1 VNYGGI
7 TGLND
12 TNVPTAKHL
21 SRRDLIILPLL
32 SLSTI
37 VFLLILSEVTARYF
51 FPETGAKA
59 CEIDDATIGR
69 RFRANCSARMKS
81 AEGPWVTNHY
91 NDCGYRTE
99 QSCGPKA
106 AGTIRIALL
115 GSSNSEGLF
124 VAADKT
130 FAERTAEEL
139 KTVCKRPV
147 EVQNMGRETCGPVC
161 SFHRIDEA
169 LALKPDV
176 VVLAISPFDIDDLN
190 AEQVS
195 RRYEPI
201 SLPSSV
207 AQQRTGI
214 YYKLKSFVVNS
225 RAATIAQHLLF
236 EDPDTYLRLYLPYA
250 SHSGYLTNP
259 LSAPWEAHLQA
270 FDTLLGEEAQKLH
283 AANVPF
289 VFVEIPNL
297 AQASILSTHSPLAG
311 IDAYAFNQR
320 LAEISASHGIQFVNV
335 LDAFKQTPNS
345 NRLFYVVDGHLSGE
359 GQVLISGPLV
369 SRLTQGT
376 IPALS
381 SCGQHHQQ

>member
-1 VNYGGI
+1 
-7 TGLND
+7 LND
-12 TNVPTAKHL
+12 TNAPTTKNL

-37 VFLLILSEVTARYF
+37 VLLLVLSEVTARLF
-51 FPETGAKA
+51 FPETGARA

-69 RFRANCSARMKS
+69 RFRPNCSARMKS

-99 QSCGPKA
+99 QSCAPKA
-106 AGTIRIALL
+106 VGTIRIALL

-130 FAERTAEEL
+130 FAERTASEL
-139 KTVCKRPV
+139 TNLCRRPV

-169 LALKPDV
+169 LALQPDV
-176 VVLAISPFDIDDLN
+176 VVLAISPHDIDDLD

-195 RRYEPI
+195 RRYVPI
-201 SLPSSV
+201 GPAPSD

-225 RAATIAQHLLF
+225 RAATMVQHLLF
-236 EDPDTYLRLYLPYA
+236 EDPNTYLRLYLPYP
-250 SHSGYLTNP
+250 SHSGYLTSH
-259 LSAPWEAHLQA
+259 LSTAWEAHLQA
-270 FDTLLGEEAQKLH
+270 LDTILGEEAQKLH

-297 AQASILSTHSPLAG
+297 AQASILSTRFPPAG

-345 NRLFYVVDGHLSGE
+345 NTFFYVVDGHLSGE
-359 GQVLISGPLV
+359 GQVLVSGPLV
-369 SRLTQGT
+369 HQLTQGT

-381 SCGQHHQQ
+381 SCREYHQQ

>member
-1 VNYGGI
+1 M
-7 TGLND
+7 ND
-12 TNVPTAKHL
+12 TNSPTMKRL

-37 VFLLILSEVTARYF
+37 VSMLVLSEVTARYF

-81 AEGPWVTNHY
+81 AEGPWVTNSY
-91 NDCGYRTE
+91 NDCGYRSR

-106 AGTIRIALL
+106 ADTIRIALL

-130 FAERTAEEL
+130 FAERTAKEL
-139 KTVCKRPV
+139 TTLCKRPV

-176 VVLAISPFDIDDLN
+176 VVLAISPYDIEELDAKN
-190 AEQVS
+190 VS

-201 SLPSSV
+201 APPSS
-207 AQQRTGI
+207 APQPRTGI

-225 RAATIAQHLLF
+225 RAATMAQHLLF
-236 EDPDTYLRLYLPYA
+236 EDPSTYLRLYLPYG
-250 SHSGYLTNP
+250 SHSGYLTSP
-259 LSAPWEAHLQA
+259 LSGPWEAHLQA
-270 FDTLLGEEAQKLH
+270 FDTLLGEEAQKFQS
-283 AANVPF
+283 AKVPF
-289 VFVEIPNL
+289 VLVEIPNL
-297 AQASILSTHSPLAG
+297 AQASILSTHSPPPG
-311 IDAYAFNQR
+311 IDAYVFNQH

-335 LDAFKQTPNS
+335 LDAFKQTPDS
-345 NRLFYVVDGHLSGE
+345 NKLFYVVDAHLNGE
-359 GQVLISGPLV
+359 GQVLVSGPLV
-369 SRLTQGT
+369 NRLTQGT
-376 IPALS
+376 IPILS
-381 SCGQHHQQ
+381 TCGGPHQQ

>member
-1 VNYGGI
+1 M
-7 TGLND
+7 ND
-12 TNVPTAKHL
+12 TNAPTTKRL

-37 VFLLILSEVTARYF
+37 VFLLVLSEVTARYF

-59 CEIDDATIGR
+59 CEVDDATIGR

-81 AEGPWVTNHY
+81 AEGPWVVNNY
-91 NDCGYRTE
+91 NDCGYRTR

-106 AGTIRIALL
+106 ANTIRIALL

-130 FAERTAEEL
+130 FAERTAKEL
-139 KTVCKRPV
+139 TTLCKRPV

-176 VVLAISPFDIDDLN
+176 VVLAISPYDIEELD
-190 AEQVS
+190 AENVS

-201 SLPSSV
+201 APPSSTV
-207 AQQRTGI
+207 QPRTGI

-225 RAATIAQHLLF
+225 RAATMAQHMLF
-236 EDPDTYLRLYLPYA
+236 EDPATYLRLYLPYG
-250 SHSGYLTNP
+250 SHSGYLTSP
-259 LSAPWEAHLQA
+259 LSAPWEAHLEA
-270 FDTLLGEEAQKLH
+270 FDTLLGEEAQRFRSAK
-283 AANVPF
+283 VPF
-289 VFVEIPNL
+289 VLVEVPNL
-297 AQASILSTHSPLAG
+297 AQASILSTHSPPPG
-311 IDAYAFNQR
+311 IDAYVFNQR

-335 LDAFKQTPNS
+335 LDAFKQAPNS
-345 NRLFYVVDGHLSGE
+345 NKLFYVVDAHLNGE
-359 GQVLISGPLV
+359 GQVLVSVPLV
-369 SRLTQGT
+369 TRLTQGT
-376 IPALS
+376 IPILS
-381 SCGQHHQQ
+381 TCRKRQQ